1 MNSQYRKIRIDI
13 ASYANPTLR
22 EAAEQSLRKAL
33 PDNVDII
40 NAKWLHYMG
49 ETVCDY
55 VIMYNMKGTD
65 NVKV

>member
-1 MNSQYRKIRIDI
+1 MNTQYRKIRIDI
-13 ASYANPTLR
+13 DSYADPTVRAL
-22 EAAEQSLRKAL
+22 AEQSLRKAL

-55 VIMYNMKGTD
+55 VIMYNTKGTD